1 MKLKYIVLILITL
14 FVIFLIFYV
23 RFTLKQIYGA

>member
-1 MKLKYIVLILITL
+1 MKLKYAVLILSTL
-14 FVIFLIFYV
+14 FVIFLFSYI